1 MTTFIRTTAVLSVLV
16 LIGLHLPLQ
25 AEPPKIAPPR
35 LDVRVSGNGLTASSS
50 SASLMLQIAG
60 PNDFQVTQHSKDGSL
75 NWYNPGTLIDG
86 HYNYD
91 VYAIPNIQRQ
101 DLTKAELD
109 AIPTTRQ
116 SGRFRVEQGRLLVEP
131 DPAAQR
137 SSLPDLSTLWAALVD
152 QLIPS
157 AAAQDL
163 TITDP
168 SPLLIW
174 DDTDDD
180 DGDNMDWIIEGQNN
194 SGTSTDRWT
203 LFDSTHTGS
212 FPLNIFGGANN
223 HATLVVGSLGGIFL
237 ADGAVYIDRSLGHL
251 NIGSITET
259 CCELFVTGD
268 SIAQLGLRSTSAGA
282 STWQLKANSAAF
294 FVSEND
300 GGAIFLISKGA
311 PDASLWIKDT
321 GHIGLG
327 TLFPADK
334 LHVKDGNL
342 RIEQDNA
349 DNHAT
354 LNFIANGN
362 TWEIKN
368 NKDTG
373 RLTFFAPGGGATT
386 ASFKFDRQA
395 QENLFR
401 VGVLGGDTVD
411 INGDLVVTGT
421 LSNPDYVFEPE
432 YALESIDDH
441 AAYMWENKHL
451 PAVGTGK
458 VNAQGH
464 AMVNVATRS
473 QGMLEELE
481 KAHIYIEQLHG
492 EVAAN
497 EAQHKTQLETAQHSI
512 EHLQGEVTALK
523 AKEARLETLEG
534 EMAALKALVHDQ
546 VAQRR
551 GTLLKDE
558 G

>member
-1 MTTFIRTTAVLSVLV
+1 MRPQIPRFIQTTAVLSVLV

-50 SASLMLQIAG
+50 SASLMLQVAG
-60 PNDFQVTQHSKDGSL
+60 PNDFQVKQHSKDGSL
-75 NWYNPGTLIDG
+75 NWFNPGTLIDG
-86 HYNYD
+86 HYRYD
-91 VYAIPNIQRQ
+91 VYATPNVQRQ
-101 DLTKAELD
+101 DLTKAELE

-137 SSLPDLSTLWAALVD
+137 SGLPGLSTLWAAVWD

-157 AAAQDL
+157 AAAADL
-163 TITDP
+163 TITDVEP
-168 SPLLIW
+168 VLIW
-174 DDTDDD
+174 DDTS
-180 DGDNMDWIIEGQNN
+180 DGDTFDWLVFADNN
-194 SGTSTDRWT
+194 SGTSDDVWQ
-203 LFDSTHTGS
+203 LLDSTDGTDTA
-212 FPLNIFGGANN
+212 PLTIFGGDNHRSLHVDALGDIRLANS
-223 HATLVVGSLGGIFL
+223 AIF
-237 ADGAVYIDRSLGHL
+237 IDRSLGHL
-251 NIGSITET
+251 NIGSTTET

-294 FVSEND
+294 FVSENT

-311 PDASLWIKDT
+311 PDSSLRIKDT

-327 TLFPADK
+327 TLFPSEK
-334 LHVKDGNL
+334 LHVYNGNL
-342 RIEQDNA
+342 RIEQIGA

-354 LNFIANGN
+354 LNFVANGN

-373 RLTFFAPGGGATT
+373 RLTFFSPGGGATT
-386 ASFKFDRQA
+386 ASFKFDRA
-395 QENLFR
+395 ATENLFR
-401 VGVLGGDTVD
+401 VGVLGSSTVD

-421 LSNPDYVFEPE
+421 LSNPDYVFTPE

-451 PAVGTGK
+451 PAVGAGQ
-458 VNAQGH
+458 VNAQGKP
-464 AMVNVATRS
+464 MVNVATRS

-492 EVAAN
+492 ET
-497 EAQHKTQLETAQHSI
+497 EALK
-512 EHLQGEVTALK
+512 GEVTALK
-523 AKEARLETLEG
+523 EKVTEMETLKAMMQQLMVRDQSAPSEG
-534 EMAALKALVHDQ
+534 
-546 VAQRR
+546 
-551 GTLLKDE
+551 
-558 G
+558 